1 MPRSA
6 RKPRGGELNL
16 ASDAEASDAREMEA
30 ENVETGR
37 GEEREYR
44 DDVDTFDSY
53 INHSIREHQGHYF
66 DQDYRGAGDY
76 NPYTGVN
83 QEIQFEYEEYSQ
95 SPRVDTSF
103 SQQNYSGE
111 VIIIC

>member
-1 MPRSA
+1 M
-6 RKPRGGELNL
+6 NL
-16 ASDAEASDAREMEA
+16 ASDAESSDAREMEA

-44 DDVDTFDSY
+44 DDVDSY

-66 DQDYRGAGDY
+66 EQDYRGAGDY
-76 NPYTGVN
+76 NPYTGAN

-103 SQQNYSGE
+103 AQQNYSGE

>member
-1 MPRSA
+1 M
-6 RKPRGGELNL
+6 NL
-16 ASDAEASDAREMEA
+16 ASDAESSDARVMEA

-53 INHSIREHQGHYF
+53 INYSIRETQGHYF
-66 DQDYRGAGDY
+66 EQDYRGAGDY
-76 NPYTGVN
+76 NPYTGAN

-95 SPRVDTSF
+95 SPRMDTSF
-103 SQQNYSGE
+103 AQQNYSGE